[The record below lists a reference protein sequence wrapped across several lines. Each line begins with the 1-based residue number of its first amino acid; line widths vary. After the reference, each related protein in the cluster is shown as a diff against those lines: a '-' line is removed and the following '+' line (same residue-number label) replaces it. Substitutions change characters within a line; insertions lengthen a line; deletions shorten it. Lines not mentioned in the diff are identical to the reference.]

1 MRVLAATDGST
12 DATAAIEWLAR
23 RPLTVTA
30 LRVLTVVTLPP
41 SSIDIPTVRA
51 YYQALRADGER
62 LVEAGCHALAA
73 SCPAVESQVL
83 EGDPRERI
91 VEAAREWKADL
102 LMVGARGLGDLAG
115 ALLGSVSTAVVRRAR
130 CPVLVIK
137 GRPSEL
143 RRAVVAVDGSEDSLA
158 AARFLAALPL
168 PRRMAVRLLAVLDLP
183 PAMAPAAGLA
193 PAVLTTP
200 EELFGERRATLE
212 GMLSRLA
219 AGLRTIASEV
229 ECSVVVG
236 RSAAEIVSAANEPGV
251 DLVVVGA
258 RGLGRVRRCLVGSVS
273 ERVLHHAECPVLV
286 VPLPTAR

>member
-1 MRVLAATDGST
+1 MRILVATDGST

-51 YYQALRADGER
+51 YYQALRTGGER

-73 SCPAVESQVL
+73 SGPAVESQVL

-102 LMVGARGLGDLAG
+102 LVVGARGLGNLAG

-137 GRPSEL
+137 GRLSEL
-143 RRAVVAVDGSEDSLA
+143 RRAVVAVDGSKESLA
-158 AARFLAALPL
+158 AARFLAALLL

-183 PAMAPAAGLA
+183 PAMAPAGGLA
-193 PAVLTTP
+193 PGVLTTP

-212 GMLSRLA
+212 GVLSRVA
-219 AGLRTIASEV
+219 AGLRTIANEV

-251 DLVVVGA
+251 GLVVVGA
-258 RGLGRVRRCLVGSVS
+258 RGLGRVRRWLLGSVS
-273 ERVLHHAECPVLV
+273 ERVLLHAECPVLV